1 MCACSSLREIG
12 HPCSC
17 CSLPEPG
24 TFWTVGSPQN
34 LSPGLFGGPKTSPTA
49 QAPVQVL
56 FLGVHCHLG
65 TPSAF
70 SCWLLE
76 IWDNP
81 RALLRFWQH
90 LNCCCD
96 RAAMAPVRSS
106 MDSCPFAFYRALSWV
121 PCASPVPTLSNLPIF
136 LLSCMLVINPAT
148 LNESTELPAALEVTR
163 GTA

>member
-1 MCACSSLREIG
+1 MPAHPSGKSGIPAPAAPCLSQEHFGQWAHPKTSAQACL
-12 HPCSC
+12 
-17 CSLPEPG
+17 
-24 TFWTVGSPQN
+24 
-34 LSPGLFGGPKTSPTA
+34 GGPKTSTA

-106 MDSCPFAFYRALSWV
+106 MDSCPFAFYRALSRV